1 MILKEQV
8 KCYMSLCLLF
18 VLGLT
23 LKKKSRMVLGIAT
36 ERISGS
42 AEQKRD
48 RALWDLGIRPA
59 CIRDLRSLA
68 TIDDVGR

>member
-1 MILKEQV
+1 
-8 KCYMSLCLLF
+8 
-18 VLGLT
+18 
-23 LKKKSRMVLGIAT
+23 MVLGIAT